1 MNLNIYEPLI
11 ELEIHEVFEGNGG
24 NSGGAGSDD
33 YEKLK
38 NKPSVNGVTLIGDR
52 TLEEIGLEEISNLE
66 IEEIIKSIG
75 GL

>member
-1 MNLNIYEPLI
+1 MIEVSQNVPLI
-11 ELEIHEVFEGNGG
+11 ELEIQEVYKG
-24 NSGGAGSDD
+24 SGESPSREYD

-38 NKPSVNGVTLIGDR
+38 NKPSINGVELIGDK
-52 TLEEIGLEEISNLE
+52 TLEEIGIGEISNSE

>member
-1 MNLNIYEPLI
+1 MIEVSENVPLI
-11 ELEIHEVFEGNGG
+11 ELEIQEVYEG
-24 NSGGAGSDD
+24 SGESPSQEYD

-38 NKPSVNGVTLIGDR
+38 NKPSINGVELIGDK
-52 TLEEIGLEEISNLE
+52 TLEEIGIGEISNSE

>member
-1 MNLNIYEPLI
+1 MIEVSENVPLI
-11 ELEIHEVFEGNGG
+11 ELEIQEVFEGSGG
-24 NSGGAGSDD
+24 NPSREYD

-38 NKPSVNGVTLIGDR
+38 NKPSINGVELIGDK
-52 TLEEIGLEEISNLE
+52 TLEEIGIGEISNSE

>member
-1 MNLNIYEPLI
+1 MIEVSENVPLI
-11 ELEIHEVFEGNGG
+11 ELEIQEVYEG
-24 NSGGAGSDD
+24 SGESTSREYD

-38 NKPSVNGVTLIGDR
+38 NKPSINGVELIGDK
-52 TLEEIGLEEISNLE
+52 TLEEIGIGEISNSE